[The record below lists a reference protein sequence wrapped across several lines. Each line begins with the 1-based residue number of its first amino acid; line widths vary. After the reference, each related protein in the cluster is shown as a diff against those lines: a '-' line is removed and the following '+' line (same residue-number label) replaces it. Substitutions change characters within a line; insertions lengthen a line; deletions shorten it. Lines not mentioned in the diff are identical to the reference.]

1 MFLLTIAVALAAV
14 LLQDVPAPLL
24 DAVDTLLRVSALALL
39 VIPVAEVRKLF
50 GGLPAIPLPGGNS
63 ISAGRWFSWLAAAA
77 VLAFGH
83 FTGWLA
89 GPDFAN
95 FQAWAAL
102 ELAILAGVSNIIY
115 EKLWRG
121 QIGMPGEGPPAPA

>member
-1 MFLLTIAVALAAV
+1 MFILTLAVALATV
-14 LLQDVPAPLL
+14 LLQDVPAPVV

-39 VIPVAEVRKLF
+39 VIPVAEIRKLF
-50 GGLPAIPLPGGNS
+50 GGLPSIPLPGGNE
-63 ISAGRWFSWLAAAA
+63 IKAGRWFSWLAAVV

-83 FTGWLA
+83 YAGWLNP
-89 GPDFAN
+89 PDFAN

-102 ELAILAGVSNIIY
+102 ELAILAGVANIIY

-121 QIGMPGEGPPAPA
+121 QIGLDPTPEPPA